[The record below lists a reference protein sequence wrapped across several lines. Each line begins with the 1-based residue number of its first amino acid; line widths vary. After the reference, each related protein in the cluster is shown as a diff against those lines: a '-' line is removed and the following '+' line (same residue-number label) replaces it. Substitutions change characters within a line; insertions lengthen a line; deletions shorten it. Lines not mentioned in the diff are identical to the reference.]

1 MQTKRRNR
9 FWYWFWRII
18 CSLHCYVHH
27 RNNSRFR
34 INVIQHLFVSLK
46 KTLSSERA
54 LKKSLKRKSLFL
66 SASFKNGLFSAM
78 SLISVAANAFL
89 GASLEPL
96 PSLRS
101 VQGLKLLANPLE
113 VVASTPINW

>member
-1 MQTKRRNR
+1 MGSNTLDRIGFMNYNR
-9 FWYWFWRII
+9 DF
-18 CSLHCYVHH
+18 L
-27 RNNSRFR
+27 
-34 INVIQHLFVSLK
+34 LLK
-46 KTLSSERA
+46 KPTRVTEGTEKVLKIVKPVLEREIFEELA
-54 LKKSLKRKSLFL
+54 FPS
-66 SASFKNGLFSAM
+66 M

-113 VVASTPINW
+113 VVASTPINL

>member
-1 MQTKRRNR
+1 MSTNSEETAT
-9 FWYWFWRII
+9 YLRII
-18 CSLHCYVHH
+18 IIEKEGAPKFL
-27 RNNSRFR
+27 
-34 INVIQHLFVSLK
+34 
-46 KTLSSERA
+46 RA